1 MLADKRIT
9 YKSVERCVL
18 CGNEDFDVI
27 AEKDEY
33 GIPLETAVC
42 NCCGLVFSL
51 QQFAGQSAA
60 IFYDEYYRKIYEGV
74 PGPTLE
80 HGYYKGLYEGRVPKV
95 PRFIHQDLTVVELG
109 CGGGWNLLPY
119 HKKGIAH
126 VGYDYDGYMVRFGRE
141 KYGLNLLE
149 GGLETAQADGVRAD
163 FVIMSHVLEHTED
176 PVEFL
181 KGTAAILKKDG
192 VVRITVLSRLSRLLR
207 WKRHRV

>member
-1 MLADKRIT
+1 M
-9 YKSVERCVL
+9 
-18 CGNEDFDVI
+18 
-27 AEKDEY
+27 
-33 GIPLETAVC
+33 
-42 NCCGLVFSL
+42 FSL

-95 PRFIHQDLTVVELG
+95 PRFIHQDSTVVELG

-141 KYGLNLLE
+141 KYGLNLLK

-181 KGTAAILKKDG
+181 KGTAAILKKAG
-192 VVRITVLSRLSRLLR
+192 LSGLRFPVSTVSATSVEAASGIVLAWLYITPITTPSASERCD
-207 WKRHRV
+207 